1 MESFLVCFRAVAPIF
16 LIMALGY
23 LVQRTGAISREDVPR
38 LNKVAFR
45 YFLSVTMFYNL
56 YQSDISHAIQ
66 PRLLLF
72 AEIAV
77 LAEFAVATVFVV
89 ATERERPKRGVKIQG
104 IFRSN
109 SILIGIPLTAA
120 LVEGADL
127 GSIVL
132 LLAVVVPTYNILAVV
147 ILEIFRGNR
156 PNMGHV
162 LLGIAKNPLIIAVA
176 LGLLFLL
183 TPLRL
188 PVVIESTIS
197 QIAPVSNAFMLFLL
211 GAFFRFDGLRRYR
224 WDLVVVTLGRL
235 VVMPGIILTIAY
247 FLGFRGVEFAG
258 LIAVFGSATAVSSF
272 TMAQQLG
279 GDDELAGDIV
289 VVTSVFCIATLFGW
303 SFLFKSLG
311 AF

>member
-72 AEIAV
+72 AVIAV